1 MTIPI
6 LIIAIGLVAWSL
18 HLMQEAVEQR
28 QFSLML
34 AGTLVATAA
43 AAMVSVYFLMG
54 NCMGYLTRIPHDIA
68 YNQETYESVVQYLRE
83 QELADAKIYLSDSST
98 PSMSSI
104 KKLDRSVP

>member
-1 MTIPI
+1 MLIPI

-18 HLMQEAVEQR
+18 HLMQEAIEQR

-54 NCMGYLTRIPHDIA
+54 NCMGYLTRIPHDTA
-68 YNQETYESVVQYLRE
+68 YNQAAYESVVQYVRE
-83 QELADAKIYLSDSST
+83 QELEEAQIYLSDSST
-98 PSMSSI
+98 PSMPAI
-104 KKLDRSVP
+104 KKPDPSVR